1 MLDIHSHILP
11 GLDDGVRDLES
22 AVALA
27 AEASAAGVELIVAT
41 PHVRSDFPTTSA
53 QIAEGVEAVA
63 AALAVHAIPLDVVG
77 GAEVAMDW
85 IPRLLD
91 DDLAG
96 YTLAGSGR
104 YLLVEFPYEGWPR
117 AAELVLSELASRG
130 VTAVLA
136 HPERN
141 DVVQE
146 NASRLRVLTQS
157 TGALVQV
164 TVGSLDGRFGA
175 RARATALS
183 LVDLGLA
190 HVAASDVHGPGVSER
205 VWLLPPEIEPGL
217 AEWLTVTVPRA
228 ILSGQDVPARPAA
241 AGRLARTGRRLFHG
255 WSNRLVG
262 RAQPSRGESR

>member
-27 AEASAAGVELIVAT
+27 AEASAAGVEVMAAT

-53 QIAEGVEAVA
+53 QIAEGVKTVA
-63 AALAVHAIPLDVVG
+63 AALALHEIALDVVG

-85 IPRLLD
+85 IPRVVD

-96 YTLAGSGR
+96 YTLAGTGR

-117 AAELVLSELASRG
+117 AAELLLSELASRD

-141 DVVQE
+141 DAVQE
-146 NASRLRVLTQS
+146 NTSRLRVLTQS

-164 TVGSLDGRFGA
+164 TSGSLEGRFGA
-175 RARATALS
+175 RTRATALS
-183 LVDLGLA
+183 LVDVGLA
-190 HVAASDVHGPGVSER
+190 HVAASDVHRPGVSRR
-205 VWLLPPEIEPGL
+205 VWELPPDIPAGL
-217 AEWLTVTVPRA
+217 AEWLTVTAPRA
-228 ILSGQDVPARPAA
+228 ILSGQDVPPRPAA
-241 AGRLARTGRRLFHG
+241 GRSGRTRRRLFDA
-255 WSNRLVG
+255 WSERLTG
-262 RAQPSRGESR
+262 RAQPPHRESR